1 MRPPPS
7 VGAGPMRE
15 KETKNS
21 LANKNFNFP
30 FSVNLWFSSE
40 GEEEKDASQGKKL
53 FAVEPFHTEQH
64 EERPELRSIHNTH
77 TWWMVGCCGGG

>member
-1 MRPPPS
+1 
-7 VGAGPMRE
+7 MRE
-15 KETKNS
+15 KEPKNS

-77 TWWMVGCCGGG
+77 TWWMAGWLAAVGEVEGASELAL